1 MKKRFLF
8 MGVLIL
14 FFLLNACDSGIEA
27 CFAETITGRD
37 VLFNATCS
45 NSATSYEWK
54 FGDGAS
60 SKLAGPSHT
69 YAAAGSYT
77 VVLEAF
83 NKNGKSDTYSKTI
96 TVQ

>member
-1 MKKRFLF
+1 MKKQ
-8 MGVLIL
+8 L
-14 FFLLNACDSGIEA
+14 FFLFTFSFLFILSACNAGIEA
-27 CFAETITGRD
+27 CFAETKTGRE
-37 VLFNATCS
+37 VEFNATCS
-45 NSATSYEWK
+45 NQATSYEWD
-54 FGDGAS
+54 FGDGAT
-60 SKLAGPSHT
+60 SKLAGPIHT